1 MKRLG
6 SRACVVYGPATMVAP
21 PFFARPLAGSLGD
34 HVRRTLRL
42 ALPVVGARA
51 GLLILVVVDTAMTG
65 HSSAVELAYFG
76 LAMAPQVP
84 MLLVGI
90 GLLLGTVVLVAQADG
105 AGDHAACGAVWRVA
119 LVHAVVIGVAFGLLS
134 QLGEP
139 FLALVDQ
146 SPDLAAGGGRV
157 IAMLGWGMPAAL
169 GYAATTFFLEGINR
183 PTPSMIVIAI
193 ANLLNV
199 GLNWLLIY
207 GNGGFPAMGAEGA
220 ALATTIVRWFTL
232 VALVGYVLVRIDRVR
247 YGIGRAAAAATGDM
261 RALGRRLRRIGLPM
275 GLGTG
280 LESSA
285 FATMTLF
292 AGLLGPVQIAAY
304 QISMNML
311 ALVFMAT
318 IGFATA
324 ASVRV
329 GNAAGHGDAAAARRA
344 GWVAMGLAVISVGL
358 CGILLFTLPEAI
370 ARVYTTDDGVVSIAV
385 QALSVAA
392 FVVLVDGAQG
402 VLMGALRGLADVWV
416 PAMLYFVAF
425 WLVMVPLGHWLGV
438 ARGGGAPALIIAIG
452 VGCVVAAIA
461 LTLRFRVAVRRAAP
475 IT

>member
-183 PTPSMIVIAI
+183 RTP
-193 ANLLNV
+193 L
-199 GLNWLLIY
+199 
-207 GNGGFPAMGAEGA
+207 
-220 ALATTIVRWFTL
+220 
-232 VALVGYVLVRIDRVR
+232 
-247 YGIGRAAAAATGDM
+247 
-261 RALGRRLRRIGLPM
+261 RLRLVDLGQRDPATSFTDKVEELYPVQVFLLGLHAHPVRHA
-275 GLGTG
+275 LEVLG
-280 LESSA
+280 LEVRRHRKVEVRRKELGVELLVESVLDLGIHHDDLSRFVSSRR
-285 FATMTLF
+285 T
-292 AGLLGPVQIAAY
+292 
-304 QISMNML
+304 
-311 ALVFMAT
+311 
-318 IGFATA
+318 
-324 ASVRV
+324 
-329 GNAAGHGDAAAARRA
+329 HGDRRSARSPSSRA
-344 GWVAMGLAVISVGL
+344 TPHL
-358 CGILLFTLPEAI
+358 
-370 ARVYTTDDGVVSIAV
+370 VS
-385 QALSVAA
+385 
-392 FVVLVDGAQG
+392 F
-402 VLMGALRGLADVWV
+402 LR
-416 PAMLYFVAF
+416 
-425 WLVMVPLGHWLGV
+425 
-438 ARGGGAPALIIAIG
+438 
-452 VGCVVAAIA
+452 
-461 LTLRFRVAVRRAAP
+461 
-475 IT
+475 

>member
-1 MKRLG
+1 MTDPSLLA
-6 SRACVVYGPATMVAP
+6 S
-21 PFFARPLAGSLGD
+21 ARAGSLGD

-51 GLLILVVVDTAMTG
+51 GILILVAVDTAMTG
-65 HSSAVELAYFG
+65 HAGAVELAYLG

-84 MLLVGI
+84 MLLIGI
-90 GLLLGTVVLVAQADG
+90 GLLMGTVVLVAQADG

-119 LVHAVVIGVAFGLLS
+119 LGHAAVIGVGFGLLS
-134 QLGEP
+134 QLGAP
-139 FLALVDQ
+139 FLALVGQ
-146 SPDLAAGGGRV
+146 APDLVVGGGRV
-157 IAMLGWGMPAAL
+157 IAMFGWGMPAVL
-169 GYAATTFFLEGINR
+169 GYTATTFFLEGINR
-183 PTPSMIVIAI
+183 PTPSMIVMAI

-232 VALVGYVLVRIDRVR
+232 VALVAYVLTRLDRRHYGIDRAV
-247 YGIGRAAAAATGDM
+247 GDM

-292 AGLLGPVQIAAY
+292 AGLLGPVHIAAY

-311 ALVFMAT
+311 ALVFMAA

-329 GNAAGHGDAAAARRA
+329 GNAAGRGDVANARRA
-344 GWVAMGLAVISVGL
+344 GWVAVGLAVVSVGL
-358 CGILLFTLPEAI
+358 CGVLLFTLPEVI
-370 ARVYTTDDGVVSIAV
+370 ARIYTTDAEVVGITV
-385 QALSVAA
+385 QTLTVAA

-416 PAMLYFVAF
+416 PAALYFLAF
-425 WLVMVPLGHWLGV
+425 WLVMVPFGHWLGV
-438 ARGGGAPALIIAIG
+438 ARGGGAAALMIAIG
-452 VGCVVAAIA
+452 FGCAVAATA

-475 IT
+475 LA